1 MLLEAKNIVKK
12 FPVRGGIFGRTVGHV
27 HAVSD
32 VSISLKEGETLG
44 LVGES
49 GCGKTTLARL
59 VMRLLE
65 PSSGEILFEG
75 QDLTHLKERKLRP
88 LRRKFQMI
96 FQDPY
101 SSLNPRMT
109 VGQTLTEPLVVHNI
123 DRGDKRKDR
132 VIEML
137 QKVGLP
143 PEAYAKYPHEF
154 SGGQRQR
161 VGIARAL
168 MLYPKLIIADEPV
181 SALDVSIQAQ
191 IINLMSSLQRE
202 MNLTYLFIAHDL
214 KVVRHLSQRIAVMYL
229 GHLVEEIPGSQL
241 SEAHHPYTHALLSAV
256 PVPDPKVKREKIIL
270 RGDPPSPMAPPSGCV
285 FRTRCAYAQEICAEK
300 VPLLEELAPGHRV
313 ACHFA
318 KEVGP
323 FKVLS
328 PSPLAGEARR
338 EGPGAEPAK

>member
-12 FPVRGGIFGRTVGHV
+12 FPVRGGLFGRTVGHV

-32 VSISLKEGETLG
+32 VTIGLKEGETLG

-59 VMRLLE
+59 IMRLLH
-65 PSSGEILFEG
+65 PSSGSIHFDGE
-75 QDLTHLKERKLRP
+75 DLTRLKERQLRP

-109 VGQTLTEPLVVHNI
+109 VGQTLTEPLVVHGLEN
-123 DRGDKRKDR
+123 GGKRKDR
-132 VIEML
+132 VLEML

-161 VGIARAL
+161 IGIARAL
-168 MLYPKLIIADEPV
+168 MLYPKLIVADEPV

-229 GHLVEEIPGSQL
+229 GHVVEELPSSRL
-241 SEAHHPYTHALLSAV
+241 SESHHPYTHALLSAV
-256 PVPDPKVKREKIIL
+256 PVPDPRVKREKIIL

-285 FRTRCAYAQEICAEK
+285 FRTRCAYAQEVCAEK
-300 VPLLEELAPGHRV
+300 VPPLEELVPGHRV

-323 FKVLS
+323 FKVL
-328 PSPLAGEARR
+328 PPKAAPGE
-338 EGPGAEPAK
+338 GIPPP